1 MSEVNVIE
9 GNKLIATFDGWKFEL
24 IEKQGLVLVS
34 GSCYFKDTW
43 EEVNKFCGEKLK
55 YHTSWD
61 WLMPVVEKIEHEITP
76 VEILDF
82 QCRISRTIYNPEQIL
97 TTSDESKIAAVY
109 NAVVQFIKFYNN
121 NSTQ

>member
-1 MSEVNVIE
+1 MTTEVNVIE
-9 GNKLIATFDGWKFEL
+9 GNKLINIFMHGVLHDGTVQYYEGPDNFQHE
-24 IEKQGLVLVS
+24 G
-34 GSCYFKDTW
+34 GAF
-43 EEVNKFCGEKLK
+43 LK
-55 YHTSWD
+55 YHKDWN

-109 NAVVQFIKFYNN
+109 NAVIQFITWYNQN
-121 NSTQ
+121 KEK